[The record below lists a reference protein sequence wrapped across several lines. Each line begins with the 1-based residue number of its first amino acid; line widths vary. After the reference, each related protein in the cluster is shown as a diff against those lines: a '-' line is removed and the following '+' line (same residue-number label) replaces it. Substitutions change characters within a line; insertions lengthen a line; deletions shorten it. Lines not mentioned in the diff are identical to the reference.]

1 MTFAGGMV
9 RRRLF
14 TAVVY
19 LTLLVGCVAVPQLSC
34 PSSEER
40 YVNVMLYF
48 GTAKPQGVVTSK
60 EWEDFLRTAITPR
73 FPKGFTF
80 WQASGQWQNSSR
92 TITRETSWVVSLV
105 HPDDSDNEKAVAA
118 IVNDYKL
125 RFQQEA
131 VLRVKNSVCVGK

>member
-19 LTLLVGCVAVPQLSC
+19 LNLLVGCAVVPHLSC
-34 PSSEER
+34 PSSEKR
-40 YVNVMLYF
+40 YVNEMLYF
-48 GTAKPQGVVTSK
+48 GTAKPQGEVNIKGMGRLSPDSNYSV
-60 EWEDFLRTAITPR
+60 I
-73 FPKGFTF
+73 PKGFTF

-105 HPDDSDNEKAVAA
+105 HPDDSYNEKAVVA

-131 VLRVKNSVCVGK
+131 CAAP